1 MRSRLLLDAPLFKL
15 TIERLAHQVIESFD
29 DFSEVAFIGLQ
40 PRGIYLSRRLEK
52 RLKALQ
58 PENNYLFGELDVTF
72 HRDDFRRRE
81 QPLSPLPTKVDFSIE
96 NKTLV
101 LIDDVLYTGRTIRAA
116 LDALMDLGRPKRVEL
131 MVLIDRRFSRELP
144 IEADFIGRTIDSI
157 DSERVDVKWE
167 EIDLK
172 DEVVLYKMKDA

>member
-1 MRSRLLLDAPLFKL
+1 MRSRLLLDAPQFNI

-29 DFSEVAFIGLQ
+29 DFSEVAFLGLQ
-40 PRGIYLSRRLEK
+40 PRGIYLSNRLKERLESILPK
-52 RLKALQ
+52 Q
-58 PENNYLFGELDVTF
+58 EFNFGELDVTF

-81 QPLSPLPTKVDFSIE
+81 EPLSPLPTRVDFSIE
-96 NKTLV
+96 NKTVV

-116 LDALMDLGRPKRVEL
+116 LDSLMDLGRPKRVEL
-131 MVLIDRRFSRELP
+131 LVLIDRRFSRQLP

-167 EIDLK
+167 ELDKK
-172 DEVVLYKMKDA
+172 DEVLLYKMKNK